1 MLSQVSY
8 LGIVGVK
15 SEKDTVKRVLSA
27 SIASGLAQE
36 FNWNG
41 MKCKKAF
48 KNLELCKVIFGI
60 VTFRIV
66 FGLLWPSRKKLP
78 VWLYFTSVVYS
89 FFLLFTVCKCQI
101 SDGSQRNFQTCLVVS
116 VI

>member
-41 MKCKKAF
+41 MKGKKAF
-48 KNLELCKVIFGI
+48 KNLELCK
-60 VTFRIV
+60 
-66 FGLLWPSRKKLP
+66 
-78 VWLYFTSVVYS
+78 
-89 FFLLFTVCKCQI
+89 
-101 SDGSQRNFQTCLVVS
+101 
-116 VI
+116 